1 MAGNEA
7 KAPPVLDPCTPITN
21 MAYCFKAGRDCLS
34 EIMKEEIV
42 QKLRAR
48 LEKAEHAQAQL
59 KEMQGELHG
68 MMYMVSPKVVWPAV
82 FPHMARPRS
91 VQDSMGIVVSMHL
104 LCSVQDG
111 TFMGAPF
118 LAQTWIKIEMRKL
131 GEHWM
136 MVSTDSLANVPGI
149 CIITVKHM
157 GSDEYVPVNMKNK
170 NPSLSDW
177 WDGAQWHYHEDRTIF
192 NNGDLLNIEIR
203 DYHGVLHP
211 LSWMLS
217 ATEHLCYFPIRIVE

>member
-111 TFMGAPF
+111 TFLGAPF

-136 MVSTDSLANVPGI
+136 MVLTDSLANVPGN

-157 GSDEYVPVNMKNK
+157 GSDEYVPVNMH
-170 NPSLSDW
+170 DR
-177 WDGAQWHYHEDRTIF
+177 AQWNDHDPPRTIF

-211 LSWMLS
+211 LGWMLS
-217 ATEHLCYFPIRIVE
+217 ATEHLCCFPLTIRMVE